1 MYRRLAT
8 AFLLLF
14 VASAVSA
21 CMVPATRY
29 DEARSA
35 LKVEQ
40 EANRRGAAKLYE
52 VEQKVA
58 SLQAQLDK
66 RQRKLD
72 QQGQQIA
79 AAQLDK
85 NVANKQ
91 RDNASQL
98 VDQLRGELARVGD
111 NLRSFAEQ
119 KQKLSDALDAAQA
132 REKRLEEVEHEA
144 AQRAMV
150 VRDLALL
157 LDRPIS
163 TGAVEL
169 TMVDGRPVLRIASA
183 KALAGKTILPEGRK
197 LLSAVA
203 RVAGLHADTSVTVRE
218 LHADAALSE
227 EQETLRLR
235 ALSDALAAQ
244 GLASQRVT
252 LDVEQPAQADSDAG
266 SSSGDAE
273 PQADDTA
280 QQADD
285 AQPAGNAQQASAGTP
300 TLEIEIATGQGS

>member
-8 AFLLLF
+8 ALLLLF

-35 LKVEQ
+35 LGVEQ
-40 EANRRGAAKLYE
+40 EANRRGAARLYE
-52 VEQKVA
+52 VQQKVR
-58 SLQAQLDK
+58 SLQAELDR

-72 QQGQQIA
+72 QQGQKVA
-79 AAQLDK
+79 EAQLDK

-119 KQKLSDALDAAQA
+119 KQKLADALDAAQA
-132 REKRLEEVEHEA
+132 RETRLEEVEHQA
-144 AQRAMV
+144 AERAMI
-150 VRDLALL
+150 VRDLSLL
-157 LDRPIS
+157 LHDPIS

-169 TMVDGRPVLRIASA
+169 TMLDGRPVLRIDSA
-183 KALAGKTILPEGRK
+183 KVIGQKNVLPQGQK
-197 LLSAVA
+197 LLSAVV
-203 RVAGLHADTSVTVRE
+203 RVIGLHAGSSVTIRE
-218 LHADAALSE
+218 RNPDVALSE

-235 ALSDALAAQ
+235 RLSDALAQQ
-244 GLASQRVT
+244 GLGSGRVT
-252 LDVEQPAQADSDAG
+252 LDVDQNKLDVAQDA
-266 SSSGDAE
+266 A
-273 PQADDTA
+273 
-280 QQADD
+280 ADD
-285 AQPAGNAQQASAGTP
+285 ATSSADVTAPTDGSAASPESGAGTR
-300 TLEIEIATGQGS
+300 TLEIELATGQSS